1 MRTHREWSQNNSCS
15 TEVKFC
21 NFKTIIKFPLSPP
34 PLPLS
39 LMLISCKFEKQEN
52 EFEFNA
58 TVPKMNLPRISWHKL
73 LKRNYRVKTIIC
85 TIPEPEPE
93 TRTFWSNPTR
103 TRPEVKKPYSS
114 KPGCMARKSY
124 FLLQANI

>member
-34 PLPLS
+34 PLS

-73 LKRNYRVKTIIC
+73 LKRNYPRDSVFKYKKQ
-85 TIPEPEPE
+85 ENKENE
-93 TRTFWSNPTR
+93 KHGNPANA
-103 TRPEVKKPYSS
+103 VNALQLNSS
-114 KPGCMARKSY
+114 LKLWG
-124 FLLQANI
+124 LLGK

>member
-34 PLPLS
+34 PSPSLS

-73 LKRNYRVKTIIC
+73 LKRNYPRDSVFKC
-85 TIPEPEPE
+85 KKQGNKEKEKHG
-93 TRTFWSNPTR
+93 NPTNAVNALQLNSTLKLWR
-103 TRPEVKKPYSS
+103 LLVK
-114 KPGCMARKSY
+114 
-124 FLLQANI
+124 